1 MYRQQCEPLVI
12 TPKTAQKNPSQIAG
26 YEPVVLNATDYSAYG
41 ESLIGREFNSTGIK
55 YGFNG
60 KLNDND
66 LGYQDYGMR
75 LSSVKKRGFL
85 SVDPLYKQFPWNSV
99 YCFAENDVLR
109 NIDLD
114 GGEKKNIITRIFQ
127 SSDGTILTHTI
138 EVKLH
143 NDYNLGG
150 GTLYTTITE
159 KIHSENPFDLQLKES
174 IKIVYVP
181 EEKNIF
187 QKVKDWCNRKAEFG
201 FVLSGNSNG
210 TRLDMGSHGVQ
221 FKESLDMS
229 ALLGAIGSYR
239 NLTSPPS
246 IGDFIKS
253 RNFKRAYDVWDNFN
267 NALEAGL
274 AAARI
279 NLKDKWPNP
288 SVENSYDIKQ
298 PVFDTV
304 NSTNAKDVE
313 KRNNYIKYTISS
325 TEIKKGKSV
334 QDPDTVRT
342 TKYQSPE

>member
-85 SVDPLYKQFPWNSV
+85 SVDPLFRKFPWNSV

-114 GGEKKNIITRIFQ
+114 GGEKLEIITR
-127 SSDGTILTHTI
+127 SWTNSDGAILSQRT
-138 EVKLH
+138 EVPLH
-143 NDYNLGG
+143 NDYNLGNG
-150 GTLYTTITE
+150 IIYTTIE
-159 KIHSENPFDLQLKES
+159 EYNPETAKDIGMSQYVVK
-174 IKIVYVP
+174 VYVP
-181 EEKNIF
+181 EKKTFWNIF
-187 QKVKDWCNRKAEFG
+187 TEKGSTVWNSLKEWYNSKNEFG
-201 FVLSGNSNG
+201 FVLTGNSNG
-210 TRLDMGSHGVQ
+210 TRLDIGSDGVQ

-229 ALLGAIGSYR
+229 ELLGAIGSYR

-246 IGDFIKS
+246 IGDFIKN

-325 TEIKKGKSV
+325 TEIK
-334 QDPDTVRT
+334 
-342 TKYQSPE
+342 